1 MERTAFILV
10 IDDDPD
16 IRALLGDYLQSQ
28 DFEVACAA
36 DAAQARAAMERRKPD
51 LVVLDIGLPGEDGL
65 SVARYV
71 REQHDIGII
80 MVSGAGDTLDRIIG
94 LEVGSD
100 DYLAKPFD
108 LRELRARIRSVLR
121 RYPRRDQTP
130 AELSPG
136 VVKMG
141 RVSFDVDARHLLDDQ
156 GGEIPLTS
164 SEYELLK
171 TLVER
176 PRRVLSRDQIMNLIH
191 NRDWVPYDRSIDILV
206 TRLRRKVE
214 VDPAHPR
221 LIKTVRGTGYMYLP
235 PRDP

>member
-16 IRALLGDYLQSQ
+16 IRALLCDYLQSQ

>member
-16 IRALLGDYLQSQ
+16 IRALLGEYLRSQ

-36 DAAQARAAMERRKPD
+36 DAAQARAAIQGRKPG
-51 LVVLDIGLPGEDGL
+51 LVVLDIGMPGEDGL

-108 LRELRARIRSVLR
+108 LRELRPSSNW
-121 RYPRRDQTP
+121 RDP
-130 AELSPG
+130 VPVAISPEL
-136 VVKMG
+136 VQMG
-141 RVSFDVDARHLLDDQ
+141 RVSFDVGARQLLDGQ

-214 VDPAHPR
+214 VDPANPQ
-221 LIKTVRGTGYMYLP
+221 LIKTVRGAGYMYLP